1 MNDEKPVRH
10 GLKEHRQGLREQ
22 QQPRA
27 VRPSGTEQKAVGS
40 ESMQTELQTR
50 KPKGRLSREDQRRLG
65 DILQRVY
72 DDVVQQGVP
81 DRFVRL
87 MQQLNQPTGNGGAVS
102 SGAVDRMKGESG
114 PAVRATDDK
123 SEDQG

>member
-1 MNDEKPVRH
+1 MSDEKPVRQ
-10 GLKEHRQGLREQ
+10 GLKEQ
-22 QQPRA
+22 QQPKTGRA
-27 VRPSGTEQKAVGS
+27 SGTEQKAVGS
-40 ESMQTELQTR
+40 ESMQTELQVR

-87 MQQLNQPTGNGGAVS
+87 MQQLNQPTGN
-102 SGAVDRMKGESG
+102 SGAATSAAIDGMHGESG

-123 SEDQG
+123 SEDQD

>member
-1 MNDEKPVRH
+1 MNDEKPVKP
-10 GLKEHRQGLREQ
+10 GLKEQ
-22 QQPRA
+22 QQPKA
-27 VRPSGTEQKAVGS
+27 GRPGGVEQKAVGS
-40 ESMQTELQTR
+40 ESMQTELQLR
-50 KPKGRLSREDQRRLG
+50 KSKGRLSREDQRRLG

-72 DDVVQQGVP
+72 DDVVHQGVP

-87 MQQLNQPTGNGGAVS
+87 MEQLNKPTGTGVS
-102 SGAVDRMKGESG
+102 SGAIDGMRGESG

>member
-1 MNDEKPVRH
+1 MNDEKPVRQ
-10 GLKEHRQGLREQ
+10 GLKEHRQGVKEQ
-22 QQPRA
+22 QQPKTGR
-27 VRPSGTEQKAVGS
+27 SSDTEQKAVGS
-40 ESMQTELQTR
+40 ESMQTELQIR
-50 KPKGRLSREDQRRLG
+50 KPRGRLSREDQRRLG

-102 SGAVDRMKGESG
+102 SGAIDGMHGESG

-123 SEDQG
+123 SED